1 MTETPDVAP
10 AVVVIRTT
18 IMDGT
23 VLAWF
28 LNLGAAE
35 YGREVIS
42 ASRNGVD
49 PIAMRSGV
57 PPMVEVMNDCV
68 RKRERSRMACGV
80 RRE

>member
-35 YGREVIS
+35 YGREPG
-42 ASRNGVD
+42 SRG
-49 PIAMRSGV
+49 ARGG
-57 PPMVEVMNDCV
+57 
-68 RKRERSRMACGV
+68 CGCGLSLGKAPLC
-80 RRE
+80 R